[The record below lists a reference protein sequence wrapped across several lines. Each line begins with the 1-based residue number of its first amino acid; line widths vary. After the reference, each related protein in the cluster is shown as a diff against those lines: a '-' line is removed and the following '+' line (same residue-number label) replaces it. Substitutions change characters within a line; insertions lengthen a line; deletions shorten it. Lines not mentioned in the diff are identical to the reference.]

1 MANKNFGVDK
11 ITFTGSGVP
20 SFTSP
25 NDFKINAITV
35 GISTHLRIG
44 GQVVSNVVVGTGYSV
59 GIGVTNP
66 RYTVEVGSRVGTSS
80 TILSVNGNSLLRDL
94 HVTGVSTVGG
104 SVSVGSTLT
113 VGASVSVGSSLTAQT
128 VYGTSFTDSSYAAS
142 GRWTLVATGTTSYA
156 FAGIGFTTTAW
167 NPIIYLARGRRYQFV
182 NGSSGNFPL
191 VIRRSNSGAT
201 YLGGVTGS
209 GTTNGVLTFD
219 VPFNAPNSL
228 YYQCSSIAG
237 MGNTIVIYPSTI

>member
-35 GISTHLRIG
+35 GISTNIRIG
-44 GQVVSNVVVGTGYSV
+44 GQVVSDIRVGSGYSIGV
-59 GIGVTNP
+59 GITNP
-66 RYTVEVGSRVGTSS
+66 RYSVEVGSVVGTSS

-94 HVTGVSTVGG
+94 HVSGVSTFRN
-104 SVSVGSTLT
+104 SASFSTVST
-113 VGASVSVGSSLTAQT
+113 SSSITAQSL
-128 VYGTSFTDSSYAAS
+128 YGTSFTDSSYAAS
-142 GRWTLVATGTTSYA
+142 GRWSLVATGTTSYA
-156 FAGIGFTTTAW
+156 FNGVGFTTTTW
-167 NPIIYLARGRRYQFV
+167 DPIIYLARGRRYQFV
-182 NGSSGNFPL
+182 NNSVGSFPL
-191 VIRRSNSGAT
+191 VIRVSDSGAT
-201 YLGGVTGS
+201 YLNGITGS

-219 VPFNAPNSL
+219 VPFNAPNTL
-228 YYQCSSIAG
+228 FYQCSSIAG